1 MKSAIG
7 FTLVEIAIVLAI
19 LAFIMSALIFPL
31 TKQND
36 YKRMATTQERLE
48 EIKEALLGFAIL
60 NDSLPCP
67 ALLAEDGKSP
77 LPPCDKE
84 GYLPWAELG
93 VGRYD
98 SWGNPFR
105 YRVDKKFTESS
116 FPEPPAYTNSR
127 LVAQDTQTI
136 PTNLVKF
143 EVDDD
148 GNDYSRIIAII
159 FSYGKDGEPNDENG
173 GTINEIYAQDVYVE
187 NTFDDILIWLP
198 KSILINRLAAAGKW
212 PPP

>member
-1 MKSAIG
+1 MKSALG

-98 SWGNPFR
+98 SWGNPFH
-105 YRVDKKFTESS
+105 YRVDTEFTKS
-116 FPEPPAYTNSR
+116 FSNPPDTSNDLEVQDMQNLD
-127 LVAQDTQTI
+127 LV
-136 PTNLVKF
+136 NK
-143 EVDDD
+143 D
-148 GNDYSRIIAII
+148 GNSRIIAII
-159 FSYGKDGEPNDENG
+159 FSYGKDGKANG
-173 GTINEIYAQDVYVE
+173 KNNTIDNTYTQDVYVE

-212 PPP
+212 PP

>member
-1 MKSAIG
+1 MKSSLG

-19 LAFIMSALIFPL
+19 LTFIMPALIFPL

-67 ALLAEDGKSP
+67 ALLAEDGKSTAS
-77 LPPCDKE
+77 CDDE

-98 SWGNPFR
+98 SWGNPFY
-105 YRVDKKFTESS
+105 YRVGSQSPYTSS
-116 FPEPPAYTNSR
+116 KLEVQDMQGLDLVNST
-127 LVAQDTQTI
+127 VH
-136 PTNLVKF
+136 N
-143 EVDDD
+143 
-148 GNDYSRIIAII
+148 
-159 FSYGKDGEPNDENG
+159 
-173 GTINEIYAQDVYVE
+173 
-187 NTFDDILIWLP
+187 
-198 KSILINRLAAAGKW
+198 
-212 PPP
+212 

>member
-1 MKSAIG
+1 MKHSLG
-7 FTLVEIAIVLAI
+7 FTLVEIAMVLAI
-19 LAFIMSALIFPL
+19 LTFIMSALIFPL

-67 ALLAEDGKSP
+67 ALLAEDGKSA
-77 LPPCDKE
+77 PCGDE

-98 SWGNPFR
+98 SWGNPF
-105 YRVDKKFTESS
+105 YYQVGSQSPYISSDLEVQDMQGLDLVNKDK
-116 FPEPPAYTNSR
+116 
-127 LVAQDTQTI
+127 
-136 PTNLVKF
+136 
-143 EVDDD
+143 D
-148 GNDYSRIIAII
+148 GNSRIIAII
-159 FSYGKDGEPNDENG
+159 FSYGKDGKANGEN
-173 GTINEIYAQDVYVE
+173 NKKDKIYTQDVYVE
-187 NTFDDILIWLP
+187 DTFDDILIWLP